1 MSCPYKFVAKARG
14 VIHLP
19 NFQNYGMIQSYKK
32 IDFLEQI
39 TILEKC
45 VANNLNLQNELE
57 ARGFD
62 RDDLIY
68 RHNRSIAPNPCIYQT
83 LDNYQFK
90 SWGIPAVSFF
100 SGAGGLDLGFNYAGF
115 EHLASVEINPIFC
128 QTLRK
133 NFPNS
138 IILGPP
144 DCSGDLRDRDEIVSI
159 LQQKVGINSPF
170 EGVFFGGPPCQS
182 FSIAANQRFS
192 KAGENF
198 KRTGFLHTEYGN
210 LLFDFVWYICQFQPR
225 VFLIENVTGLLS
237 IDGGKQIAAAVETLQ
252 NSGYTVTEPTVL
264 NSADYGVPQNRS
276 RLFICGWRT
285 PANFTFPEPEPLKV
299 PCYKALEKPLI
310 NAENHVTRQHKA
322 ASIIRYIELKYG
334 ERERL
339 GRVDRLDPNLP
350 AKTVIAGG
358 SKGGGRSHLHPLIP
372 RTLSVRESARLQTFP
387 DSFIFCGSP
396 ARQFT
401 QVGNA
406 VPPLL
411 ALKLAR
417 EIGTKIYGIAVDS

>member
-1 MSCPYKFVAKARG
+1 MMQIYQR
-14 VIHLP
+14 LE
-19 NFQNYGMIQSYKK
+19 
-32 IDFLEQI
+32 FLEQI
-39 TILEKC
+39 AILEKC
-45 VANNLNLQNELE
+45 IACNLKLQSELE
-57 ARGFD
+57 ARGLD

-68 RHNRSIAPNPCIYQT
+68 RHNCSIAPNPSFYQT
-83 LDNYQFK
+83 PDNYQFHK
-90 SWGIPAVSFF
+90 FGIPVVSFF
-100 SGAGGLDLGFNYAGF
+100 SGAGGLDLGFEYAGF
-115 EHLASVEINPIFC
+115 KHLASVEINPIFC

-144 DCSGDLRDRDEIVSI
+144 DCSGDVRDRDEITAL
-159 LQQKVGINSPF
+159 LQQKIGINYPF

-198 KRTGFLHTEYGN
+198 KRTGFSHSEYGN
-210 LLFDFVWYICQFQPR
+210 LLFEFVWYICQFKPR
-225 VFLIENVTGLLS
+225 AFLIENVTGLLS
-237 IDGGKQIAAAVETLQ
+237 IDGGKQIAEAVEVLQ
-252 NSGYTVTEPTVL
+252 NRGYSVTEPTVL
-264 NSADYGVPQNRS
+264 NAADFGVPQNRS

-285 PANFTFPEPEPLKV
+285 PANFTFPDPEPLKV
-299 PCYKALEKPLI
+299 PCYKALEPPLI
-310 NAENHVTRQHKA
+310 NVENHVTRQHKA
-322 ASIIRYIELKYG
+322 ESIIRYIELKYG
-334 ERERL
+334 EREIL

-358 SKGGGRSHLHPLIP
+358 SRGGGRSHLHPLIP

-417 EIGTKIYGIAVDS
+417 AISTKIYGINAE

>member
-1 MSCPYKFVAKARG
+1 
-14 VIHLP
+14 
-19 NFQNYGMIQSYKK
+19 MIQSYKK
-32 IDFLEQI
+32 IEFLEQI
-39 TILEKC
+39 AILENCISRNFK
-45 VANNLNLQNELE
+45 LQSELE

-62 RDDLIY
+62 RDSLIY
-68 RHNRSIAPNPCIYQT
+68 RHNCSIAPNSSIYKT
-83 LDNYQFK
+83 PDNYHFK
-90 SWGIPAVSFF
+90 TSKIPVVSFF
-100 SGAGGLDLGFNYAGF
+100 SGAGGLDLGFKYAGF

-133 NFPNS
+133 NFANS
-138 IILGPP
+138 VILGPP
-144 DCSGDLRDRDEIVSI
+144 DCSGDLRDRDEIINI
-159 LQQKVGINSPF
+159 LKSKIGINYPF

-198 KRTGFLHTEYGN
+198 KRTGFLHAEYGN

-225 VFLIENVTGLLS
+225 VFLIENVSGLLS
-237 IDGGKQIAAAVETLQ
+237 VDGGKQINAALEMLE
-252 NSGYTVTEPTVL
+252 NKGYTVTKPTVL
-264 NSADYGVPQNRS
+264 NAADYGVPQNRS
-276 RLFICGWRT
+276 RLFLCGWRT
-285 PANFTFPEPEPLKV
+285 PAKFNFPEAEPLKV

-310 NAENHVTRQHKA
+310 NVENHITRQHKA
-322 ASIIRYIELKYG
+322 ESIMRYIELKYG
-334 ERERL
+334 ERDRL

-387 DSFIFCGSP
+387 DSFIFCGCP

-417 EIGTKIYGIAVDS
+417 AISTKIYGIKSE

>member
-1 MSCPYKFVAKARG
+1 
-14 VIHLP
+14 
-19 NFQNYGMIQSYKK
+19 MIQITNTLDFGGQ
-32 IDFLEQI
+32 ID
-39 TILEKC
+39 ILEKC
-45 VANNLNLQNELE
+45 IANNLDLKSELDS
-57 ARGFD
+57 RGFD
-62 RDDLIY
+62 YDNLIY
-68 RHNRSIAPNPCIYQT
+68 RHKQPIHLSFSTYTTP
-83 LDNYQFK
+83 DNYQFK
-90 SWGIPAVSFF
+90 NCGIPAVSFF
-100 SGAGGLDLGFNYAGF
+100 SGAGGLDLGFKYAGF
-115 EHLASVEINPIFC
+115 EHLASIEINPIFC

-133 NFPNS
+133 NFPNL

-144 DCSGDLRDRDEIVSI
+144 DCSGDARDRDEIVAVLKEKI
-159 LQQKVGINSPF
+159 GINSPF

-210 LLFDFVWYICQFQPR
+210 LLFEFVWYICQFKPR
-225 VFLIENVTGLLS
+225 VFLIENVPGLLS
-237 IDGGKQIAAAVETLQ
+237 IDGGKQIAAAIEMLQ
-252 NSGYTVTEPTVL
+252 NSGYAIAEPTVL
-264 NSADYGVPQNRS
+264 NAADYGVPQNRS
-276 RLFICGWRT
+276 RLLICGWRT
-285 PANFTFPEPEPLKV
+285 PANFTFPQPEHFTV

-322 ASIIRYIELKYG
+322 ESVIRYIELKYG
-334 ERERL
+334 ERDRL

-358 SKGGGRSHLHPLIP
+358 SRGGGRSHLHPLIP

-387 DSFIFCGSP
+387 DSFIFCGSS

-417 EIGTKIYGIAVDS
+417 AIGTKIYGIKSE

>member
-1 MSCPYKFVAKARG
+1 MIK
-14 VIHLP
+14 IHH
-19 NFQNYGMIQSYKK
+19 K
-32 IDFLEQI
+32 IDFLEQL

-45 VANNLNLQNELE
+45 IALDLNLQSELA

-62 RDDLIY
+62 RDSLIY
-68 RHNRSIAPNPCIYQT
+68 RYNRPIAPHPAIYQT
-83 LDNYQFK
+83 LDSYQFK
-90 SWGIPAVSFF
+90 SCGIPAVSFF
-100 SGAGGLDLGFNYAGF
+100 SGAGGLDLGFEYAGF
-115 EHLASVEINPIFC
+115 QHLASVEINPMFC

-138 IILGPP
+138 VILGPP
-144 DCSGDLRDRDEIVSI
+144 DCSGNARDRDKIVTLLESKI
-159 LQQKVGINSPF
+159 GINYPF

-182 FSIAANQRFS
+182 FSIAANQRFT
-192 KAGENF
+192 KGDENF
-198 KRTGFLHTEYGN
+198 KRTGFLHAEHGN
-210 LLFDFVWYICQFQPR
+210 LLFEFIWYICQFKPR
-225 VFLIENVTGLLS
+225 AFLIENVAGLLS
-237 IDGGKQIAAAVETLQ
+237 IDGGEQIAAATEILQ
-252 NSGYTVTEPTVL
+252 NSGYEVATPTVL
-264 NSADYGVPQNRS
+264 NAADFGVPQNRS
-276 RLFICGWRT
+276 RLFLCGWRT
-285 PANFTFPEPEPLKV
+285 PANFTFPQPEPFKV

-310 NAENHVTRQHKA
+310 NVENHVTRQHKA
-322 ASIIRYIELKYG
+322 ESVIRYIELKYG
-334 ERERL
+334 ERDRL

-387 DSFIFCGSP
+387 DSFIFCGSS

-417 EIGTKIYGIAVDS
+417 AISTKIYGIKSE